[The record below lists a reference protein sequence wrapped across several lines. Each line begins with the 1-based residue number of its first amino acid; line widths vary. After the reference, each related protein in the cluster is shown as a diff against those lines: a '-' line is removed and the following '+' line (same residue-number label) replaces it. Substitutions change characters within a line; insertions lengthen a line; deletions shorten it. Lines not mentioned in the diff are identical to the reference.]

1 MQKYFAGKKWIIL
14 AAFVGIVPIVIWEA
28 FERYLISVGKVMIDQ
43 NDETGLARLVKERPR
58 LANSLLE
65 ETFKADKKDLYTV
78 LLANKANVEK
88 AVLTTKWGTYPLML
102 HFADSEDVF
111 WVSTAFKYGAN
122 PNAQWRNKTSPLS
135 GALHGKRPENALAV
149 IDAGADVNGRVS
161 DRSFFDVA
169 MTERQFEP
177 AYVLLQ
183 KGANPNAKTQKL
195 KSGIECI
202 VECYIPLPNYSKEK
216 NEEVLSRDY
225 FQSALADPYFQK
237 IVTWYREHDLD
248 ILNATHTDPSG
259 RTPGVWII
267 PSFQSNETPTPA
279 K

>member
-1 MQKYFAGKKWIIL
+1 
-14 AAFVGIVPIVIWEA
+14 
-28 FERYLISVGKVMIDQ
+28 
-43 NDETGLARLVKERPR
+43 
-58 LANSLLE
+58 
-65 ETFKADKKDLYTV
+65 
-78 LLANKANVEK
+78 
-88 AVLTTKWGTYPLML
+88 
-102 HFADSEDVF
+102 
-111 WVSTAFKYGAN
+111 
-122 PNAQWRNKTSPLS
+122 
-135 GALHGKRPENALAV
+135 
-149 IDAGADVNGRVS
+149 
-161 DRSFFDVA
+161 

>member
-14 AAFVGIVPIVIWEA
+14 AAFVGIAPIVIWGA

-43 NDETGLARLVKERPR
+43 DDEAGLARLVKQRPR
-58 LANSLLE
+58 LATSLLE
-65 ETFKADKKDLYTV
+65 ETFQADKKNLFIV

-88 AVLTTKWGTYPLML
+88 AVLTTKWGTYPFML
-102 HFADSEDVF
+102 HIARNADLF
-111 WVSTAFKYGAN
+111 WVSTALKYGAN

-135 GALHGKRPENALAV
+135 GALEGKRPENALAV
-149 IDAGADVNGRVS
+149 IKAGADVNGRVS
-161 DRSFFDVA
+161 DRSLFDVA

-195 KSGIECI
+195 KSGIKCI
-202 VECYIPLPNYSKEK
+202 VECYIPLPSYSKEE
-216 NEEVLSRDY
+216 NEEVLAWEY
-225 FQSALADPYFQK
+225 FQSALADPFFQK
-237 IVTWYREHDLD
+237 IVAWFREHDLD
-248 ILNATHTDPSG
+248 ILKATHTDPSG